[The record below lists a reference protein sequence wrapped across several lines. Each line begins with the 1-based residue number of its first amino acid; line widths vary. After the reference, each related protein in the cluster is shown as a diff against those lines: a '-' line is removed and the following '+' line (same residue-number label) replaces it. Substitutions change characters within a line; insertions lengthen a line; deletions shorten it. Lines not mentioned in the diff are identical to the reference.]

1 MCRAHRF
8 TETPSRNSIFPL
20 CPAPCEI
27 CSDKSDAPTGYMRS
41 GVSQCSSY
49 SPERSQ
55 LTPQHLRV
63 TRLSD
68 ASATL
73 WSPRCRAHLSNH
85 QSLPET
91 ADVPLTI
98 RNSRILL
105 PRRQWQR
112 RGGCPAAALPQRLGL
127 GGGGWCVCVLP
138 TAPRLLTVAAQ
149 GWSEQDGLGRAGAL
163 QRFRITPF
171 LLDPFK
177 MMNPQPDPHLHVPRG
192 NWLLFPPPPALP
204 PPAQR
209 MGWLPSPLASAP
221 IRGLFSPPTPPFR
234 LTTGPQHQLLVAQH
248 QPFSKQQVQ
257 AGRPQAPL
265 Q

>member
-1 MCRAHRF
+1 M
-8 TETPSRNSIFPL
+8 
-20 CPAPCEI
+20 
-27 CSDKSDAPTGYMRS
+27 
-41 GVSQCSSY
+41 Q
-49 SPERSQ
+49 
-55 LTPQHLRV
+55 
-63 TRLSD
+63 
-68 ASATL
+68 
-73 WSPRCRAHLSNH
+73 
-85 QSLPET
+85 
-91 ADVPLTI
+91 VPLSGPHAAGHICPTI
-98 RNSRILL
+98 S
-105 PRRQWQR
+105 PYQR
-112 RGGCPAAALPQRLGL
+112 RLMCHLQSGTAGSSCPGDSGSEGEGVLLQPCLKGL
-127 GGGGWCVCVLP
+127 VWGGGGCVCVLP